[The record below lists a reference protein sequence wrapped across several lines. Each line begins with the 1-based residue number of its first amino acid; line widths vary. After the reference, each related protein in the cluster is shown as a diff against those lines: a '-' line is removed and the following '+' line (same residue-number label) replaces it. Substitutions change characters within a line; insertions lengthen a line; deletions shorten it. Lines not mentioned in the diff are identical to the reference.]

1 MFSLSLIFLCSK
13 VIKKAV
19 KSIFNTVYRLW
30 KQNFFYVT
38 LIILYLERG
47 NEIERFD
54 TYQFYDE

>member
-30 KQNFFYVT
+30 KQKFFYVT

-54 TYQFYDE
+54 TY